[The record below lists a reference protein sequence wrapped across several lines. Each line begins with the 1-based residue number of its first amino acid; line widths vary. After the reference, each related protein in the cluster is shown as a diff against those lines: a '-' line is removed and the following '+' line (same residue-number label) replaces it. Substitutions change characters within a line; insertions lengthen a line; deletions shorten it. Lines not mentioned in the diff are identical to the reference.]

1 MKRRYY
7 LLFLLAVLAISSCK
21 KFLDTKPTDFLN
33 PDNYY
38 QTEAQLEY
46 ARAGVYHDLEF
57 FGRNGLWAMNWQGEE
72 SYMNMAVRL
81 VTGPWNY
88 FYTPTDQYITEL
100 WQRMFR
106 GIERANVLLENVDKN
121 KSISQQKRDAI
132 RGEAL
137 FLRGFYYFTLAQNYG
152 GVPLKTKATVS
163 IVDVD
168 IPRATL
174 KEVYQQI
181 IADMEAAEQLVPDIT
196 VVGYSGGISKSAARG
211 MLARV
216 NLHMAGEPLND
227 KSRYV
232 EASKWAKKVM
242 DDALAGH
249 ELNPNY
255 AQVFINVAQDKYDIK
270 ESIWEVEFTGNRTD
284 AFRETGWVGMSVGPV
299 SANTATGRTDSRLSI
314 TSTFYDSY
322 TAGDNRKWW
331 NIAHFAYSAT
341 GVSGTK
347 TMSALPANQN
357 AKNLLRPAKYRR
369 EYETL
374 LPKTNTETPQ
384 NMTMLRFSD
393 VLLMYAEAENEIHG
407 VPTPEAIEAVNLVRR
422 RAWSTGIKA
431 ITITAAGTGYTSVPT
446 ISFVGTGTETAT
458 AKATISTSARTVT
471 GIALDRDATGVK
483 FFNEGSYSTVPT
495 VVITGGGGTGAR
507 ATVTVYSKTDA
518 ELTSTQT
525 SSKLNFMNVIKEER
539 MRELNCEGLRKG
551 DLIRWGDFLKMNVD
565 MASKLET
572 ESPGQYFIKSFSNAS
587 SRDLLFPIPNNET
600 TTNLLIKQNP
610 GWN

>member
-1 MKRRYY
+1 
-7 LLFLLAVLAISSCK
+7 
-21 KFLDTKPTDFLN
+21 
-33 PDNYY
+33 
-38 QTEAQLEY
+38 
-46 ARAGVYHDLEF
+46 
-57 FGRNGLWAMNWQGEE
+57 
-72 SYMNMAVRL
+72 
-81 VTGPWNY
+81 
-88 FYTPTDQYITEL
+88 
-100 WQRMFR
+100 
-106 GIERANVLLENVDKN
+106 
-121 KSISQQKRDAI
+121 
-132 RGEAL
+132 
-137 FLRGFYYFTLAQNYG
+137 
-152 GVPLKTKATVS
+152 
-163 IVDVD
+163 
-168 IPRATL
+168 
-174 KEVYQQI
+174 
-181 IADMEAAEQLVPDIT
+181 
-196 VVGYSGGISKSAARG
+196 
-211 MLARV
+211 
-216 NLHMAGEPLND
+216 
-227 KSRYV
+227 
-232 EASKWAKKVM
+232 
-242 DDALAGH
+242 
-249 ELNPNY
+249 
-255 AQVFINVAQDKYDIK
+255 
-270 ESIWEVEFTGNRTD
+270 
-284 AFRETGWVGMSVGPV
+284 
-299 SANTATGRTDSRLSI
+299 
-314 TSTFYDSY
+314 
-322 TAGDNRKWW
+322 
-331 NIAHFAYSAT
+331 
-341 GVSGTK
+341 
-347 TMSALPANQN
+347 MSALPANQN

-518 ELTSTQT
+518 ELSSTQT